1 MFLFINII
9 VEIYHLFLKLIEM
22 GIDSELFCEEVNED
36 LRCSICLE
44 VFDQPLQI
52 STCKHIFCANCIY
65 QWINKCSEKPTCPHD
80 RRRIS
85 RHYLKSAPK
94 YVKKQID
101 HLLVKCQF
109 NSIGCHARVK
119 YNQLK
124 QHQQNCEFNPKFSNK
139 LSKWLRRSSFY
150 GSKVENKRNYLYITT
165 MPSLYSYSY
174 CNIANRY

>member
-1 MFLFINII
+1 MFLFII
-9 VEIYHLFLKLIEM
+9 VEKNNLFLKLIEM

-52 STCKHIFCANCIY
+52 STCKHIFCANCIH
-65 QWINKCSEKPTCPHD
+65 QWINKCDEKPTCPHD
-80 RRRIS
+80 RRKIS
-85 RHYLKSAPK
+85 RNSLKSAPK
-94 YVKKQID
+94 HVKKQID
-101 HLLVKCQF
+101 HLIVKCQF
-109 NSIGCHARVK
+109 RSNGCYAPVK
-119 YNQLK
+119 YNELK

-139 LSKWLRRSSFY
+139 ISKWLRRSSFY
-150 GSKVENKRNYLYITT
+150 GSKVEHKSNYLYITT